1 MRRCAR
7 FAFAALLAAALAT
20 PVFAA
25 PEAQPGP
32 AGGPAPAAA
41 SEAKPE
47 QASVPASA
55 TPAPDA
61 DAAAAAGAKA
71 GVEVRLFNRAV
82 TTFRAPIFDTTPAE
96 RADNAERHLRDL
108 LREGGE
114 GKVEVKKVPQGR
126 ALTLDNKFAFLL
138 LPGDANAAAGESLD
152 AAAKRAA
159 ESLGRIAAESRES
172 RSLDAILRNLAKAG
186 VATLFAGLVIWLLAR
201 LRGWIARGIASV
213 GARQTDR
220 LQVAGQALLGR
231 EHVFRAARAVT
242 VALFWLVVAFIFYEW
257 LAYTLSLF
265 PWTRPWGEGLLGAT
279 FNLAARIATGILG
292 ALPNLAVA
300 ATIFLIAWWAVR
312 LVNRLLAP
320 FIRGEVE
327 TRHIDRDTARPMRNL
342 LVIAVWIFAMAMA
355 YPYLPGSDSEAFKGL
370 SVLVGLM
377 ISLGST
383 SLVGQ
388 AASGLI
394 VMFTRTLR
402 PGEFVRIGE
411 HEGTVVELG
420 AFTTKIRTGLGEEL
434 TISNST
440 IAGGIT
446 KNYSRAVKGRGFV
459 VDTVVTIGY
468 DTPWRQVHAMLV
480 EAARRTTGIL
490 ENPAP
495 MVFQTGLSDFYP
507 EYRLVA
513 QAMPSDPRPRAIVLS
528 DLHANIQDVFNEYGV
543 QIMSPH
549 YLGDPA
555 DAKVV
560 APANWYPAPAR
571 KPE

>member
-1 MRRCAR
+1 MPRCGR
-7 FAFAALLAAALAT
+7 FALAAILLATLSAPAPALAQ
-20 PVFAA
+20 AA
-25 PEAQPGP
+25 PEP
-32 AGGPAPAAA
+32 A
-41 SEAKPE
+41 K
-47 QASVPASA
+47 A
-55 TPAPDA
+55 TPSAPTPADA
-61 DAAAAAGAKA
+61 DGPDAAAAAAKA
-71 GVEVRLFNRAV
+71 GVEVRLYNRGV
-82 TTFRAPIFDTTPAE
+82 TTFRAPIFDSTPAE
-96 RADNAERHLRDL
+96 RAANATRHLREL

-114 GKVEVKKVPQGR
+114 GRVAVKKVPQGR
-126 ALTLDNKFAFLL
+126 ALTLDGKFAFLL

-152 AAAKRAA
+152 AAAKKAA
-159 ESLGRIAAESRES
+159 DNLARIAEESRES
-172 RSLDAILRNLAKAG
+172 RSLDSLLRNLAKAAA
-186 VATLFAGLVIWLLAR
+186 ATAAAGLLVWLLAR
-201 LRGWIARGIASV
+201 LRGWIARHLV
-213 GARQTDR
+213 GVGSRHADR
-220 LQVAGQALLGR
+220 LQLGGRALIGR
-231 EHVFRAARAVT
+231 EQVFGLARAVT
-242 VALFWLVVAFIFYEW
+242 IIFFWLLVAFIAYEW

-279 FNLAARIATGILG
+279 VSLAARIATAILES
-292 ALPNLAVA
+292 LPNLAVA
-300 ATIFLIAWWAVR
+300 ATIFLIAWWITRFIDRV
-312 LVNRLLAP
+312 LQP

-327 TRHIDRDTARPMRNL
+327 TRNIDRDTARPTRNL
-342 LVIAVWIFAMAMA
+342 LVIGVWIFAIAMA

-420 AFTTKIRTGLGEEL
+420 AFTTRIRTGLGEEL

-446 KNYSRAVKGRGFV
+446 KNYSRAVNGPGFV

-468 DTPWRQVHAMLV
+468 DTPWRQVEAMLL
-480 EAARRTTGIL
+480 EAARRTSGIL
-490 ENPAP
+490 ESPRP
-495 MVFQTGLSDFYP
+495 VVFQTALSDFYP

-513 QAMPSDPRPRAIVLS
+513 QAVPSEPRPRAIVMS
-528 DLHANIQDVFNEYGV
+528 ELHANIQDVFNEHGV

-555 DAKVV
+555 EAKVV
-560 APANWYPAPAR
+560 PPAKWYPPPAR

>member
-1 MRRCAR
+1 MRRCAS
-7 FAFAALLAAALAT
+7 FAFAALLAAALSA

-25 PEAQPGP
+25 PESQPE
-32 AGGPAPAAA
+32 PAPA
-41 SEAKPE
+41 
-47 QASVPASA
+47 
-55 TPAPDA
+55 PAPTAQPAEA
-61 DAAAAAGAKA
+61 DAAAAAAARA
-71 GVEVRLFNRAV
+71 GVEVRLFNRVV
-82 TTFRAPIFDTTPAE
+82 TTFRSPIFDSTPAE
-96 RADNAERHLRDL
+96 RAAYAERHLRDL

-114 GKVEVKKVPQGR
+114 GKVEVKKVLQGR
-126 ALTLDNKFAFLL
+126 ALTLDGKFAFLL
-138 LPGDANAAAGESLD
+138 VPADANAAAGESLD
-152 AAAKRAA
+152 TTAKRAA
-159 ESLGRIAAESRES
+159 ESLGRIAAESLES

-186 VATLFAGLVIWLLAR
+186 IATVLAALLIWFLAR
-201 LRGWIARGIASV
+201 LRGWIAKGLASV
-213 GARQTDR
+213 GSRQADR

-231 EHVFRAARAVT
+231 EQVFRAARGVT
-242 VALFWLVVAFIFYEW
+242 VAIFWLLVAFIFYEW

-292 ALPNLAVA
+292 ALPDLAVA
-300 ATIFLIAWWAVR
+300 ATIFLIAWWVAR
-312 LVNRLLAP
+312 LVDRLLAP

-327 TRHIDRDTARPMRNL
+327 TEHIDRDTARPTRNL
-342 LVIAVWIFAMAMA
+342 LVIVVWIFAIAMA
-355 YPYLPGSDSEAFKGL
+355 YPYLPGSGSDAFKGL

-402 PGEFVRIGE
+402 PGEYVRIGE

-420 AFTTKIRTGLGEEL
+420 AFTTRIRTGLGEEL

-440 IAGGIT
+440 IAGGT
-446 KNYSRAVKGRGFV
+446 TRNYSRAVKGRGFV

-480 EAARRTTGIL
+480 EAARRTVGIL
-490 ENPAP
+490 ESPAP

-513 QAMPSDPRPRAIVLS
+513 QAAPSDPRPRAIVMS

-549 YLGDPA
+549 YLADPA